1 MFVNPQP
8 HYIATTP
15 VDIFLVQETEIN
27 GDRPNDLNQNTDELF
42 ERIFNRPR
50 PTGLQRIIVPLFIND
65 QPQGEIVVF
74 VALGDEDNLEIV
86 ATTLLSR
93 IREYVRPD
101 VQEALEQLVGDSG
114 NLTINGIQ
122 STGIDGFFD
131 GQQLQLRLQ
140 IPPNLRRTIVY
151 GSGNQNLPPGAENAI
166 RPASLSG
173 FVNLRGRQSYLWSGS
188 GNLGREAFGLGID
201 GAINY
206 RGWVLEGSGTYSEG
220 ATPSFIR
227 SDIRLVRDDPNN
239 GIRYVMGDLFSFTRG
254 YQSFVPMGGIA
265 MVRNFSLQPY
275 LVTVPTGQFEFFLD
289 RPSTVEIFVNGLLR
303 QTLQLPAGT
312 QDIRNFAL
320 NTGHNNI
327 TLQITDDV
335 GQVRNLSFS
344 APLASDL
351 LAVGL
356 SQFGVGVGVPSFSE
370 EGTRNYDMSRPIAT
384 GFYRQG
390 IAPNLTLGA
399 YFQGANVQQ
408 LFGSEGVLATNLGN
422 FGWDMALSNNPV
434 GVDHSFRLRYQYLPL
449 TTAGRRA
456 PNFGFNVEYQ
466 GPFFQRFGNLS
477 IGNPDNVFSDS
488 VNMVAWNL
496 GVNYGQRLTDN
507 LGVNFNV
514 GYQIGSLDNPDG
526 YRGAIALNTRLSS
539 NMSLNVSLSHRRQQS
554 GEDDTQLRINLLQ
567 SGRNQSISA
576 RNTLTTEGE
585 GTTEVRWNRRNPNT
599 FNSINSNLTLNLNP
613 QPRSFGSRL
622 GLDYRTFFGSL
633 NFAHDYNQSQQRSNL
648 NFDTA
653 FVFAGGRVGWT
664 RPVTDSFVIIAR
676 NDNFSNQS
684 IVVNPSTRGHIAEA
698 GIFGPAVVPTLSSY
712 SLSNIRIDALDLPLG
727 FDLGESAFT
736 LYPTYRS
743 GSVIVVGTDATVFVR
758 GTLQD
763 GEGNPIALQAGE
775 VISLSNPDFEPLTLF
790 TNQVGRFA
798 LMGLT
803 PGSYRLNLFTNP
815 RLSTEFTIP
824 ANETGVFDLGIIRFG
839 S

>member
-1 MFVNPQP
+1 MFVNLPP
-8 HYIATTP
+8 HHIITIPGY
-15 VDIFLVQETEIN
+15 DLVAQDTETN
-27 GDRPNDLNQNTDELF
+27 GDRPNNINQNTDELF

-65 QPQGEIVVF
+65 QAQGEIVVF
-74 VALGDEDNLEIV
+74 VALGDDNNVEVI
-86 ATTLLSR
+86 ASTLLNR
-93 IREYVRPD
+93 LEQFVRPD
-101 VQEALEQLVGDSG
+101 VQETLQDLVADSG
-114 NLTINGIQ
+114 NLTLSGIQ
-122 STGIDGFFD
+122 STGIEGFFD
-131 GQQLQLRLQ
+131 GRSLQLRLE
-140 IPPNLRRTIVY
+140 IPPNLRKTIVY
-151 GSGNQNLPPGAENAI
+151 GSGNQTLPPGAENAI
-166 RPASLSG
+166 RPAPLSG

-188 GNLGREAFGLGID
+188 GNLGREPFGLGID
-201 GAINY
+201 GALNY
-206 RGWVLEGSGTYSEG
+206 RGWVLEASGTYSEG
-220 ATPSFIR
+220 ATPSFVR

-239 GIRYVMGDLFSFTRG
+239 GIRYVMGDLFSFNRG

-265 MVRNFSLQPY
+265 MVRNFSLQPS
-275 LVTVPTGQFEFFLD
+275 LITVPTGQFEFFLE

-303 QTLQLPAGT
+303 QTLELPAGN

-320 NTGHNNI
+320 NTGLNNI
-327 TLQITDDV
+327 TLQITDDL
-335 GQVRNLSFS
+335 GQVQNLSFS

-370 EGTRNYDMSRPIAT
+370 EGTRRYDTSRPIAT

-399 YFQGANVQQ
+399 YFQGADVQQ
-408 LFGSEGVLATNLGN
+408 LFGSEGILATNLGN
-422 FGWDMALSNNPV
+422 FGWDVALSNNPV
-434 GVDHSFRLRYQYLPL
+434 GVDHAFRLRYQYLPL
-449 TTAGRRA
+449 TTGGRRA

-488 VNMVAWNL
+488 INTVAWNFGL
-496 GVNYGQRLTDN
+496 NYGQRLAPN

-514 GYQIGSLDNPDG
+514 GYQVGSLDNPDA
-526 YRGAIALNTRLSS
+526 YRGAIGLNTRLSS
-539 NMSLNVSLSHRRQQS
+539 NMSLNLTLSHRRQQS
-554 GEDDTQLRINLLQ
+554 GEDDTQLRVNLLQ

-622 GLDYRTFFGSL
+622 GLDYRNFVGSL
-633 NFAHDYNQSQQRSNL
+633 NFAHTYDQSQQRSNL

-653 FVFAGGRVGWT
+653 FVFADGRFGWT

-676 NDNFSNQS
+676 NDNFANQS
-684 IVVNPSTRGHIAEA
+684 ILVNPSTRGHIAEA

-712 SLSNIRIDALDLPLG
+712 SLSNIRIDAPDLPLG

-736 LYPTYRS
+736 LFPSYKS
-743 GSVIVVGTDATVFVR
+743 GTAIVVGTDATVFIR
-758 GTLQD
+758 GTLLD
-763 GEGNPIALQAGE
+763 GEGNPISLQAGE
-775 VISLSNPDFEPLTLF
+775 VVSLSDPNFEPLTLF

-803 PGSYRLNLFTNP
+803 PGSYRINLFTSP
-815 RLSTEFTIP
+815 PLSTEFTIP
-824 ANETGVFDLGIIRFG
+824 AGETGIYDLGTINLN
-839 S
+839 